1 MMTVVTGGSG
11 SGKSAFAEDKI
22 VSFGPAKRIYIAT
35 MHPYDEESHKRV
47 ARHRKMRAG
56 KGFETVECYTG
67 LKNLDFPENAVVLLE
82 CMSNLAANEMFEEK
96 GAGEKTVEAVLE
108 GIKKLSSQVR
118 HLVIV
123 TNEIFSEAASYE
135 GDTIRY
141 QEYLG
146 IINQNIGKMA
156 DEVVEVVYGIPDWNK
171 ENMKYTFCFFPFIG
185 LVIGALSYLVGW
197 AGGKFGFNPSFVSAV
212 LVLVP
217 VMVTG
222 GIHVDGLLDTSDAL
236 SSWQERE
243 RRLEILKDSHAGAF
257 AVITA
262 CAFFLIWYGAY
273 SQLWTD
279 RRALL
284 IMALGFMV
292 SRCLSGI
299 SVMMFP
305 KARKDGTVAEFSRKA
320 EDMIVRNVLI
330 VYLGILLA
338 VMIWIQPVMGI
349 LAFGTAVLVFLYYH
363 YKAMKYF
370 GGITGDLAGYFL
382 CLCEVGMA
390 VVLAVV
396 SVFI

>member
-156 DEVVEVVYGIPDWNK
+156 DEVVEVVYGIPIWHK
-171 ENMKYTFCFFPFIG
+171 
-185 LVIGALSYLVGW
+185 
-197 AGGKFGFNPSFVSAV
+197 GGK
-212 LVLVP
+212 
-217 VMVTG
+217 
-222 GIHVDGLLDTSDAL
+222 
-236 SSWQERE
+236 
-243 RRLEILKDSHAGAF
+243 
-257 AVITA
+257 VI
-262 CAFFLIWYGAY
+262 
-273 SQLWTD
+273 
-279 RRALL
+279 
-284 IMALGFMV
+284 
-292 SRCLSGI
+292 
-299 SVMMFP
+299 
-305 KARKDGTVAEFSRKA
+305 
-320 EDMIVRNVLI
+320 
-330 VYLGILLA
+330 
-338 VMIWIQPVMGI
+338 
-349 LAFGTAVLVFLYYH
+349 
-363 YKAMKYF
+363 
-370 GGITGDLAGYFL
+370 
-382 CLCEVGMA
+382 
-390 VVLAVV
+390 
-396 SVFI
+396 